1 MIHARALTHN
11 ACIHPHDPCGSRL
24 CPRFSFSFVC
34 ARTLDDAH
42 MRPRHTSE
50 HVPSPGIRRPM
61 GACSLDIPRKAG
73 THARECTLS
82 GTLFD
87 GRPASGLVRLSLCFT
102 AAPPAPAVAAQAT
115 ARALPPPPPPPPLTA
130 EAICHDKA
138 HQYDATEIQALRS
151 LGACGGGVVRESRA
165 GRAGRAQA
173 MGMENGSD
181 AAEWAV
187 LHAHLLNL
195 VALLSLSVC
204 LSLSVSVCLCL
215 SLSVSLCLSLSLSV
229 SLCLSS
235 AVGRFAAT
243 GSARTGSTTWSS
255 RRWTRP

>member
-1 MIHARALTHN
+1 
-11 ACIHPHDPCGSRL
+11 
-24 CPRFSFSFVC
+24 
-34 ARTLDDAH
+34 
-42 MRPRHTSE
+42 
-50 HVPSPGIRRPM
+50 M

-87 GRPASGLVRLSLCFT
+87 GRPATGVVRLSLCFT

-115 ARALPPPPPPPPLTA
+115 ARALPPPPPLPPPLTV

-151 LGACGGGVVRESRA
+151 LGACGGGVGRES
-165 GRAGRAQA
+165 RAGRAQA

-204 LSLSVSVCLCL
+204 LSLSVSVCVCLCLCLCLCL
-215 SLSVSLCLSLSLSV
+215 SVCLTQDLSVE
-229 SLCLSS
+229 
-235 AVGRFAAT
+235 
-243 GSARTGSTTWSS
+243 S
-255 RRWTRP
+255 RVKEN

>member
-34 ARTLDDAH
+34 ARARAHDAH

-50 HVPSPGIRRPM
+50 HVPSPGTRRPM

-115 ARALPPPPPPPPLTA
+115 ARALPPPPPLPPPPRSPPPPPPPA
-130 EAICHDKA
+130 
-138 HQYDATEIQALRS
+138 ALPS
-151 LGACGGGVVRESRA
+151 PPPPPAPLCTRA
-165 GRAGRAQA
+165 RAPP
-173 MGMENGSD
+173 
-181 AAEWAV
+181 
-187 LHAHLLNL
+187 
-195 VALLSLSVC
+195 
-204 LSLSVSVCLCL
+204 
-215 SLSVSLCLSLSLSV
+215 
-229 SLCLSS
+229 
-235 AVGRFAAT
+235 
-243 GSARTGSTTWSS
+243 
-255 RRWTRP
+255 RR

>member
-34 ARTLDDAH
+34 ARARAHDAH

-50 HVPSPGIRRPM
+50 HVPSPGTRRPM

-115 ARALPPPPPPPPLTA
+115 ARALPPPPPLPPPLTV

-138 HQYDATEIQALRS
+138 HQYDATEKIPQCDGCRS
-151 LGACGGGVVRESRA
+151 GNAKF
-165 GRAGRAQA
+165 
-173 MGMENGSD
+173 NGNSQQQ
-181 AAEWAV
+181 
-187 LHAHLLNL
+187 
-195 VALLSLSVC
+195 
-204 LSLSVSVCLCL
+204 
-215 SLSVSLCLSLSLSV
+215 
-229 SLCLSS
+229 
-235 AVGRFAAT
+235 GI
-243 GSARTGSTTWSS
+243 
-255 RRWTRP
+255 